1 MCVPCEEENR
11 RQFRVLTCAIEASG
25 DGVQKGVLGGKE
37 ASAGGHLG
45 EKMPGPS
52 VDAKRTP
59 HHGLPRPFPAGPNA
73 HGRRGGVE
81 DGVLPLGVREWAFG
95 SLISPNGNFFSI
107 FLVLFF
113 RSSSDQKSPFT
124 C

>member
-1 MCVPCEEENR
+1 MYLVREKIEG
-11 RQFRVLTCAIEASG
+11 QLRVLTCAIEASG

-81 DGVLPLGVREWAFG
+81 DGALPLGVREWAFG
-95 SLISPNGNFFSI
+95 SLISPNGNFFLFS
-107 FLVLFF
+107 LFF
-113 RSSSDQKSPFT
+113 SFDQAVIKNSPFT